1 MAHGTVNEIYRKLGK
16 KIDGTTTRAPWNQ
29 ALYEILKALYTPR
42 EAELLVK
49 MPFGISRFEQI
60 ELSTKYEQKELH
72 QVLEN
77 LCEKGLVFDI
87 WLGDHY
93 RYALA
98 PMIVGIFEMT
108 MMRTRGELRFA
119 EWARLLN
126 EYMHGSDVFYSANF
140 KHGEKISIMRAL
152 PHEESIETGSF
163 VEILDYEK
171 ATSITEN
178 AKKFAIGVCSCRH
191 EKLHL
196 GEKSCDVPLDTC
208 TSFDYNAE
216 ILVRHGM
223 AKEVSK
229 SEMME
234 NIGRSRD
241 LKLVLSADNVQK
253 NVGFICQCCSCCC
266 NLLLGVSRHG
276 YTNSIVTSTFIAH
289 VDEEKCTGCGKC
301 IRACPIKAI
310 SIKKSLSSSD
320 QELNFAEVDESI
332 CIGCGVCALAC
343 PSESVRLVKREQRV
357 LHPETIFERL
367 ILACLERGTL
377 QNQLFNDP
385 LSISHKFMR
394 GFIGGFLRI
403 SPVKQAL
410 MSDLLRSRFLSVM
423 KAGAQ
428 KKSNKEKLQK
438 IKEN

>member
-1 MAHGTVNEIYRKLGK
+1 MAHGNVNEIYRKLGK

-60 ELSTKYEQKELH
+60 ELSTKYNQEELH
-72 QVLEN
+72 KLLEN

-98 PMIVGIFEMT
+98 PMVVGIFEMT

-119 EWARLLN
+119 EWARRLN

-171 ATSITEN
+171 ATSIIEN

-196 GEKSCDVPLDTC
+196 GEKSCDVPLYTC

-216 ILVRHGM
+216 ILIRHGM
-223 AKEVSK
+223 SKEVSR
-229 SEMME
+229 SEMLE
-234 NIGRSRD
+234 NIASSKE

-266 NLLLGVSRHG
+266 NLLLGVSKHG

-289 VDEEKCTGCGKC
+289 VDEEKCTGCEKC
-301 IRACPIKAI
+301 THACPINAI
-310 SIKKSLSSSD
+310 SMKKSLNTSD
-320 QELNFAEVDESI
+320 GEPDSPEVDESI

-403 SPVKQAL
+403 PPVKQAL
-410 MSDLLRSRFLSVM
+410 MSDLLRSRFLAAIKS
-423 KAGAQ
+423 GAQ
-428 KKSNKEKLQK
+428 KKNVKQSLSGTNG
-438 IKEN
+438 